1 MEYLQRFRLPLLVGG
16 GALVF
21 ILVVYAALIS
31 PQGHKLS
38 NLHATE
44 AQLQSQQAHLQTE
57 IVGLRHDKADFASN
71 CAKLGT
77 ALTEVPSTPDV
88 SQFLQQ
94 VTNLAVA
101 TGNANTPT
109 ISVLQAPGSAGT
121 GGATPVQVSLTLTG
135 SYGQMS
141 SFIKGLDSFPRLFTI
156 TQIGVTGGP
165 IAAGGGA
172 IDPSTPNYTLS
183 LTGAIYYSTG
193 RQDVCSTSSTGSGAA

>member
-16 GALVF
+16 GTLVF
-21 ILVVYAALIS
+21 IFAVYAALIS

-38 NLHATE
+38 ALHVTE
-44 AQLQSQQAHLQTE
+44 AKLQSQQADLQTE

-77 ALTEVPSTPDV
+77 AVTEIPTAPDV

-101 TGNANTPT
+101 TGNANTPS

-121 GGATPVQVSLTLTG
+121 GGATPVQVSLSLNG
-135 SYGQMS
+135 NYGQMS

-156 TQIGVTGGP
+156 TQLSVSGGP
-165 IAAGGGA
+165 VAAGGGA
-172 IDPSTPNYTLS
+172 VDPSTPNYTLTM
-183 LTGAIYYSTG
+183 TGAIYYSTG
-193 RQDVCSTSSTGSGAA
+193 HQDVCSTSS

>member
-16 GALVF
+16 GALIF
-21 ILVVYAALIS
+21 IFAVYAALIS

-38 NLHATE
+38 ALHVTE
-44 AQLQSQQAHLQTE
+44 AKLQSQQANLQTE

-77 ALTEVPSTPDV
+77 AVTEIPTAPDV

-101 TGNANTPT
+101 TGNANTPS

-121 GGATPVQVSLTLTG
+121 GGATPVQVSLSLNG
-135 SYGQMS
+135 NYGQMS

-156 TQIGVTGGP
+156 TQLSVSGGP
-165 IAAGGGA
+165 VAAGGGA
-172 IDPSTPNYTLS
+172 IDPSTPNYTLTM
-183 LTGAIYYSTG
+183 TGAIYYSTG
-193 RQDVCSTSSTGSGAA
+193 RQDVCSTSS

>member
-1 MEYLQRFRLPLLVGG
+1 METLQRFRLPLLVGG
-16 GALVF
+16 GTLVF
-21 ILVVYAALIS
+21 VLVVYAALIS

-38 NLHATE
+38 ALHTTE
-44 AQLQSQQAHLQTE
+44 TQLQSQQAHLQTE
-57 IVGLRHDKADFASN
+57 LVGLRHDKANFASN

-77 ALTEVPSTPDV
+77 ALGEIPTAPDV

-109 ISVLQAPGSAGT
+109 ISVLQATSSAGK
-121 GGATPVQVSLTLTG
+121 GGATPVQVLLTLNG

-172 IDPSTPNYTLS
+172 INPATPNYSLS

-193 RQDVCSTSSTGSGAA
+193 SQDVCPTSSTGSGSA

>member
-21 ILVVYAALIS
+21 IFVVYAALIS

-38 NLHATE
+38 KLHVTE
-44 AQLQSQQAHLQTE
+44 TQLQSQQAQLQTE
-57 IVGLRHDKADFASN
+57 IIGLRRDKADFASN

-77 ALTEVPSTPDV
+77 ALTEIPTAPDV

-101 TGNANTPT
+101 TGNANTPS
-109 ISVLQAPGSAGT
+109 ISVLEAPSSSSA
-121 GGATPVQVSLTLTG
+121 GGATPVQVSLTLNG
-135 SYGQMS
+135 NYGQMS

-156 TQIGVTGGP
+156 TQLSVNGGP

-172 IDPSTPNYTLS
+172 IDPSTPNYALS

-193 RQDVCSTSSTGSGAA
+193 RQDVCSKSS

>member
-1 MEYLQRFRLPLLVGG
+1 METLQRFRLPLLVGG
-16 GALVF
+16 GTLVF

-38 NLHATE
+38 ALHTRE

-57 IVGLRHDKADFASN
+57 ITGLRHDRADFASN

-77 ALTEVPSTPDV
+77 ALTEVPTTPNV

-94 VTNLAVA
+94 MTNLAVT
-101 TGNANTPT
+101 TGNPNTPT
-109 ISVLQAPGSAGT
+109 ISVVTSSGST
-121 GGATPVQVSLTLTG
+121 GGATPVQVSLTLNG

-156 TQIGVTGGP
+156 TQIDITGGP
-165 IAAGGGA
+165 VAAGGGA
-172 IDPSTPNYTLS
+172 IDPSTSGYNLS

-193 RQDVCSTSSTGSGAA
+193 RQDVCPTSSGAGSGSA

>member
-16 GALVF
+16 GTLIF
-21 ILVVYAALIS
+21 IFVVYAALIS

-38 NLHATE
+38 ALHATE
-44 AQLQSQQAHLQTE
+44 ARLQSQQAHLQTE

-77 ALTEVPSTPDV
+77 AVTEIPTTPDV

-101 TGNANTPT
+101 TGNANTPS
-109 ISVLQAPGSAGT
+109 ISVLQAPASPGT
-121 GGATPVQVSLTLTG
+121 AGATPVQVSLSLNG
-135 SYGQMS
+135 NYGQMS

-156 TQIGVTGGP
+156 TQLSVSGGP

-172 IDPSTPNYTLS
+172 IDPSTPNYTLTM
-183 LTGAIYYSTG
+183 TGAIYYSTG
-193 RQDVCSTSSTGSGAA
+193 HQDVCSTSS